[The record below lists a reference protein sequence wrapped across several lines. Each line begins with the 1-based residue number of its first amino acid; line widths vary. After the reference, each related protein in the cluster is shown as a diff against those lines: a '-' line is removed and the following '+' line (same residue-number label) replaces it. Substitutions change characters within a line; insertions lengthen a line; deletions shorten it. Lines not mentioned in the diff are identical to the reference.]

1 MESVKKRKR
10 AVAYVRVSSG
20 SEAQIHSFEFQSAYW
35 HNELDS
41 NPDVEMV
48 GIYADKGI
56 NNTLGNREA
65 EPAAEGT
72 FSLCDRGLQ
81 CIQRL

>member
-20 SEAQIHSFEFQSAYW
+20 SDAQIHSFEFQSAYW

-56 NNTLGNREA
+56 CLPRFAQTHQPKTDLQNRLSV
-65 EPAAEGT
+65 
-72 FSLCDRGLQ
+72 F
-81 CIQRL
+81 